1 MNSLLRN
8 SIRPW
13 TSANNSAANRLPKR
27 RLLLPIFWLFAPAAV
42 NAAAVLQDVQYQ
54 ALPDNQVRVDLQLSE
69 PIKPPEAFATGSPAR
84 IVLDLK
90 GVSSSLAKKKIP
102 ISTGPAQ
109 SLVAVQAS
117 DRTRVVINLED
128 QVPYEVSTSGN
139 RVSITLN
146 APQAQT
152 PAPPQPPVEQ
162 TAGPGPR
169 LLRRRRPPR
178 KLSQVLSR
186 QLLPSPPPVA
196 SRIST
201 SSAAPTAKAACSSH
215 CPAPI
220 RV

>member
-69 PIKPPEAFATGSPAR
+69 PIKPPEAFATESPAR

-102 ISTGPAQ
+102 ISTGTGTKPCGG
-109 SLVAVQAS
+109 SS
-117 DRTRVVINLED
+117 ER
-128 QVPYEVSTSGN
+128 PY
-139 RVSITLN
+139 
-146 APQAQT
+146 
-152 PAPPQPPVEQ
+152 
-162 TAGPGPR
+162 PR
-169 LLRRRRPPR
+169 RD
-178 KLSQVLSR
+178 
-186 QLLPSPPPVA
+186 
-196 SRIST
+196 
-201 SSAAPTAKAACSSH
+201 
-215 CPAPI
+215 
-220 RV
+220 